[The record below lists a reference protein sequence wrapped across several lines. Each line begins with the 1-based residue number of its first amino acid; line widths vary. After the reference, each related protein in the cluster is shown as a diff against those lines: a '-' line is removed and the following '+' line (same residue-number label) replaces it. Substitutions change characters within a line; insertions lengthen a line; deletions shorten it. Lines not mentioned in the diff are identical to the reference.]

1 MSIKLKQIIIIVIVL
16 VVSALLAV
24 GIASGEQE
32 YMNYL
37 AQIFG
42 GSSETYPPPYPPP
55 PVVLP
60 QIAVTCTGEI
70 LPIHKTA
77 TPKPVEPPTRE
88 PTNEPPPA
96 RSTATDDGRSGRDYP
111 TPRWTPFETPV
122 KVTP

>member
-42 GSSETYPPPYPPP
+42 GSSEAYPPPYPPP
-55 PVVLP
+55 SVVLP

-77 TPKPVEPPTRE
+77 TPQPVSTPAEKQPTSEPE
-88 PTNEPPPA
+88 PA
-96 RSTATDDGRSGRDYP
+96 RPTATEREARGYP

-122 KVTP
+122 EVP